1 MRLLRGG
8 PRQAGHTQG
17 TWDWQPGCTGVA
29 VCDHNELSV
38 YSCPCDTQEVSDMQQ
53 VHGRVPT
60 TPTAYSYSYS
70 YSKWSGLTSLT
81 PLWEPNEAHGAEL
94 TS

>member
-1 MRLLRGG
+1 MMVFLRT
-8 PRQAGHTQG
+8 RVIGHHCI
-17 TWDWQPGCTGVA
+17 P
-29 VCDHNELSV
+29 S
-38 YSCPCDTQEVSDMQQ
+38 
-53 VHGRVPT
+53 
-60 TPTAYSYSYS
+60 PTARAEPRKLIHSTLGVITGAVKRSECKPLGVPNYSYS